1 MLFDKIVKLEK
12 DAEAFGFKWE
22 TKDQILAQIQS
33 EYHEIVEQ
41 LQNAEI
47 NTLKLEEEIGDLL
60 HAVFSLTVFCQL
72 SPKITLEKTLTKF
85 EKRLNAVKQLA
96 KENGLT
102 TLENHTFDELMLYWN
117 KAKELVG

>member
-1 MLFDKIVKLEK
+1 M
-12 DAEAFGFKWE
+12 
-22 TKDQILAQIQS
+22 
-33 EYHEIVEQ
+33 
-41 LQNAEI
+41 QNAEI